1 MTIKEHY
8 IAYMDVLGYKAFF
21 KEHPDD
27 VMAFHDRIDEAINS
41 TVKQLGLVNDS
52 NILSQIGSV
61 KINYRI
67 FSDNILICL
76 ETTKADNEI
85 LRFLAFLNVVSMIQR
100 GFISECGLFLRG
112 GILRGDISIE
122 DEYVFG
128 EGLIEA
134 VNLES
139 RISIYPRIVVDRN
152 LVNGFNDL
160 IDPVV
165 NKVTDIEKALS
176 NEEKVDENDLAFYKK
191 NQFASVVK
199 FILNRLVI
207 EWPDQQLF
215 LNYMEDLDV
224 SYVFGS
230 EIVGSLKKQIRLISD
245 QDTDLVMSDLHNS
258 DWYLERHK
266 HFIEAELKASGHNDD
281 IDLTDMRKAC
291 EIAETREYVLRKFLW
306 TKDYHNY
313 ICDCKKKPEY
323 KILTQCDYDQ
333 RFFRMTI
340 QVLDAEGKKG

>member
-1 MTIKEHY
+1 MSIKEHY

-21 KEHPDD
+21 KEHPDE
-27 VMAFHDRIDEAINS
+27 VLAFHDRIDEAINS

-52 NILSQIGSV
+52 KILSQIGSV

-122 DEYVFG
+122 NEYVFG

-139 RISIYPRIVVDRN
+139 RVSVYPRIVVERK
-152 LVNGFNDL
+152 LVLGFNDL

-165 NKVTDIEKALS
+165 KRVTDIEKALN
-176 NEEKVDENDLAFYKK
+176 NEEKTDDNDLAFYKK
-191 NQFASVVK
+191 NQFASVIK
-199 FILNRLVI
+199 YILNRLVI

-230 EIVGSLKKQIRLISD
+230 EIVGSLQQQIRLISD
-245 QDTDLVMSDLHNS
+245 QDTDLVMSDLRNF

-266 HFIEAELKASGHNDD
+266 HLIESELKANGRNDD
-281 IDLTDMRKAC
+281 IDMADMRKAC

-306 TKDYHNY
+306 VMAYHNY
-313 ICDCKKKPEY
+313 ICDCKKKAEY
-323 KILTQCDYDQ
+323 KILTKCGFDQ
-333 RFFRMTI
+333 RFLRMTI
-340 QVLDAEGKKG
+340 QVLDENERG